1 MAKPHTKQPTNF
13 IVPLNING
21 LHGRMLNMPAPR
33 GKKREILLVYG
44 HHASLERLYGL
55 AEALNDYG
63 AVTMPDLP
71 GFGGMDSFYK
81 LGQKPTID
89 AMADYLAAFVKL
101 RYRRKH
107 LSILGISL
115 GFVIVTRMLQRYPDL
130 VKKVDL
136 LVSGV
141 GFSHRDDF
149 IFTRKR
155 NRFYTSV
162 ATVFTHKSASL
173 FFRNVCLNPLILK
186 LAYSK
191 TRNAKEKFHGLT
203 RDEKKAI
210 MSFEIQLWHSNDV
223 RTYMAMA
230 KAFLTLDNCHHKVSL
245 PVWHIRAENDRY
257 FDNHSVEQHMRV
269 IFSDFHGVKSQVKN
283 HGPSIILDKSEAKNM
298 LPPKIRQLLAEPV

>member
-1 MAKPHTKQPTNF
+1 
-13 IVPLNING
+13 
-21 LHGRMLNMPAPR
+21 MPAPS

-44 HHASLERLYGL
+44 HHTSLERLYGL
-55 AEALNDYG
+55 AEVLNDYG
-63 AVTMPDLP
+63 AFTMPDLP

-89 AMADYLAAFVKL
+89 AMADYLATFVKL

-107 LSILGISL
+107 VSILGISL

-141 GFSHRDDF
+141 GFSHHDDF
-149 IFTRKR
+149 IFSR
-155 NRFYTSV
+155 NRDRFYRSI
-162 ATVFTHKSASL
+162 ATVFSLKAPSL
-173 FFRNVCLNPLILK
+173 FFRNVCLSPIVLK

-191 TRNAKEKFHGLT
+191 TRNAKEKFSGLT
-203 RDEKKAI
+203 KAERKAI
-210 MSFEIQLWHSNDV
+210 MAFEIHLWHCNDV

-230 KAFLTLDNCHHKVSL
+230 KAFLTLDNCQRKVDL
-245 PVWHIRAENDRY
+245 PVWHIKAENDRY
-257 FDNHSVEQHMRV
+257 FDTHSVEQHMRV
-269 IFSDFHGVKSQVKN
+269 IFSDFHGVKSQVKD
-283 HGPSIILDKSEAKNM
+283 HGPSIILDKSEAIHM